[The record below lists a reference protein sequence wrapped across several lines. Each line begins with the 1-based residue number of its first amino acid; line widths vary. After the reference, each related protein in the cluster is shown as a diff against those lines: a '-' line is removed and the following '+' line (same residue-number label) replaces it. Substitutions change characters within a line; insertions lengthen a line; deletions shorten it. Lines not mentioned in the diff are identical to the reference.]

1 MIGAMAEKVREI
13 HLHDPQTLY
22 RHWEEQQWSPWDVDL
37 SADRG
42 QWAAMTGD
50 DRSLVLWALS
60 SLIVA
65 EERITTKFAGLVLAY
80 GSEEEATFL
89 ATQLAM
95 TLAHRRTRECLQRET
110 CDMVT
115 A

>member
-50 DRSLVLWALS
+50 DRSLVL
-60 SLIVA
+60 
-65 EERITTKFAGLVLAY
+65 
-80 GSEEEATFL
+80 
-89 ATQLAM
+89 
-95 TLAHRRTRECLQRET
+95 
-110 CDMVT
+110 
-115 A
+115 